1 MSENAEAAAAELG
14 SISISTTDDEP
25 DVDDDDDANT
35 RLVASVVTKMSE
47 TKKIRM
53 WFIVAMM
60 ILSIII
66 IVGGVEYCRSFIDAS
81 SSLLAFLLALH
92 LFACTISRFW
102 IWISKGFSLRRI

>member
-47 TKKIRM
+47 MKKIRI
-53 WFIVAMM
+53 WFIVGMM
-60 ILSIII
+60 IL
-66 IVGGVEYCRSFIDAS
+66 
-81 SSLLAFLLALH
+81 
-92 LFACTISRFW
+92 
-102 IWISKGFSLRRI
+102 LRRWCGVVNGIVDRSSIRIHMR